1 MSPALGRFDPLG
13 SAPASWL
20 PVDLAEALASDPA
33 DDLRPTVL
41 CRTDG
46 KALLYRGR
54 MHSIAGEPESG
65 KSWLAQL
72 AAAEQLQGGQD
83 VLYLDFE
90 DSAVAVV
97 RRLRAL
103 GCTDSDI
110 NAHLR
115 YVQPSEPL
123 VSDRLPAALLLAA
136 PTLALIDGVTACLS
150 LLNLN
155 GSDNADVAL
164 FIALLPRPL
173 AQAGAATVVI
183 DHVPKAQENRGR
195 YALGAQHKL
204 AAIDGAAYMVTPVK
218 PFGYGQQG
226 LSRIQVVKDRIGRVR
241 EHAPYNSVGELHL
254 GSEGGAVR
262 AEIRPA
268 AGGSERSFRPT
279 VLMGRVSD
287 VLADSDKAMSRR
299 EVLDAVVGKKEFVAK
314 ALDAL
319 VEEGYVDQRSGPRGS
334 KLHTLARP
342 FSEAS

>member
-1 MSPALGRFDPLG
+1 MGG
-13 SAPASWL
+13 
-20 PVDLAEALASDPA
+20 
-33 DDLRPTVL
+33 
-41 CRTDG
+41 G
-46 KALLYRGR
+46 
-54 MHSIAGEPESG
+54 
-65 KSWLAQL
+65 L
-72 AAAEQLQGGQD
+72 AAAEQLQAGQD

-115 YVQPSEPL
+115 YAQPSEPL
-123 VSDRLPAALLLAA
+123 VSDRLPAALLLDA

-150 LLNLN
+150 LLNRN
-155 GSDNADVAL
+155 GNDNADVAQ

-183 DHVPKAQENRGR
+183 DHVPKAHDSRGR
-195 YALGAQHKL
+195 HPLGAQHKL

-218 PFGYGQQG
+218 PFGFGQEG
-226 LSRIQVVKDRIGRVR
+226 LSRIEVVKDRPGRVR
-241 EHAPYNSVGELHL
+241 EHATFNSVGELHL
-254 GSEGGAVR
+254 SSEGGAVR

-268 AGGSERSFRPT
+268 DARGSNGSFRPT
-279 VLMGRVSD
+279 VLMARVSD
-287 VLADSDKAMSRR
+287 VLADSDEALSTR
-299 EVLDAVVGKKEFVAK
+299 EVLAAVIGKKEYVAK

-319 VEEGYVDQRSGPRGS
+319 VDEGNVVVAPGRQGS
-334 KLHTLARP
+334 KRHTLVRP